1 MNRDLPLRSCVMY
14 VTMLV
19 NNAPVDLPKHSFRHH
34 VTAWCSCALKKAK
47 FSLGQTAGILNGH
60 RKSHMAGLLP
70 DFAAILRDDEPT
82 AADSLVAYRKMRLH
96 FEKLLDVLQVRAW
109 RVAFR
114 QSVFSACLC
123 RSRTVSCVYR
133 RAWSTTNY

>member
-1 MNRDLPLRSCVMY
+1 MTFHSEAVLC
-14 VTMLV
+14 MLV
-19 NNAPVDLPKHSFRHH
+19 NNAPAVPKHSFRHYM
-34 VTAWCSCALKKAK
+34 TAWCSCALKKAK
-47 FSLGQTAGILNGH
+47 LSLGQTAGILNGY

-70 DFAAILRDDEPT
+70 DFAAILRDDEPA

-114 QSVFSACLC
+114 QSMFSVCLC
-123 RSRTVSCVYR
+123 RSRTVSWVCR
-133 RAWSTTNY
+133 HAWSTTDY